1 MTRQNLKAPTERSQ
15 KMRAKVRR
23 EDSGDRRRREI
34 LGWMRDRDAPIQGSD
49 LARRFRVSRQCVVQD
64 IAILRAGGE
73 EILATPMGY
82 RLPRQSSKSFRS
94 VIACRHN
101 PEQTQEEL
109 EILVDHG
116 VKILD
121 VVVEHPIY
129 GKLRGSLMIESRA
142 DLEDFIERVQA
153 KKATLLSSLTQGVH
167 LHTLEASREE
177 LITRAK
183 VKLRSRGFLLK

>member
-1 MTRQNLKAPTERSQ
+1 MQ
-15 KMRAKVRR
+15 
-23 EDSGDRRRREI
+23 
-34 LGWMRDRDAPIQGSD
+34 DRDAPIQGND

-82 RLPRQSSKSFRS
+82 RLPRKVGGSFRS
-94 VIACRHN
+94 VIACRHT

-129 GKLRGSLMIESRA
+129 GELRGALMIESRA

-177 LITRAK
+177 SITRAK